1 VGIGL
6 KPVNFASLRSLVN
19 KVSSSQEELFSPRL
33 VESNRLIL
41 SWFLIVSESP
51 PIAPSFYAALIWRLL
66 HKTTVPFG
74 HGCRFFRRFFFA
86 RVEMQMP
93 VGLIEPA

>member
-51 PIAPSFYAALIWRLL
+51 PIAPSFYAALIRRLL
-66 HKTTVPFG
+66 HKNNGVFRARLTIFPQVF
-74 HGCRFFRRFFFA
+74 RFFCA
-86 RVEMQMP
+86 C
-93 VGLIEPA
+93 